1 MTLTCRAEAR
11 EQEEPCALLLPGL
24 AWDHHREAILQSA
37 PKGQKCYTE
46 TGHGPGGRKPMRT
59 LDILLGHH
67 LPAPALGDPP
77 SFLPGSPLW
86 KSVLMG
92 SP

>member
-1 MTLTCRAEAR
+1 MPFCSLGW
-11 EQEEPCALLLPGL
+11 PGITI
-24 AWDHHREAILQSA
+24 EFQAILLQSA

-67 LPAPALGDPP
+67 LPVPALEDPP

-86 KSVLMG
+86 ESVLVG